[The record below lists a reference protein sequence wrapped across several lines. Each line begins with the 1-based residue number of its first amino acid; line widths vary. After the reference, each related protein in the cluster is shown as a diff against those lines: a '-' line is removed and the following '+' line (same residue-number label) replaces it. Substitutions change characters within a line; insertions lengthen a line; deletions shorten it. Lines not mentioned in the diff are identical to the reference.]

1 MISLFSANPTEWKSW
16 DFSSF
21 FPDSKVIY
29 FCPLTL
35 ANVPVVLDTWALP
48 PSVSLSCDRGKGLV
62 FFYCSHW
69 PNNNNNNNPTLWNN
83 YMVEQNIK
91 LTWKENTKWLSHW
104 NTMQIASWYVVAFWV
119 KRRKG
124 WGDCNR
130 EKKSEGQRG
139 RGARTYLME
148 ESIGADPGADRAW
161 GHSKLGLL
169 YTCVHDVSCVGT
181 HVEVTEHSQ
190 NWLFFFLSF
199 KFFF

>member
-1 MISLFSANPTEWKSW
+1 
-16 DFSSF
+16 
-21 FPDSKVIY
+21 
-29 FCPLTL
+29 
-35 ANVPVVLDTWALP
+35 
-48 PSVSLSCDRGKGLV
+48 
-62 FFYCSHW
+62 
-69 PNNNNNNNPTLWNN
+69 
-83 YMVEQNIK
+83 
-91 LTWKENTKWLSHW
+91 
-104 NTMQIASWYVVAFWV
+104 V

-190 NWLFFFLSF
+190 NWLFFFSF
-199 KFFF
+199 FLFVCFLRQGFSGCPGTHSVDQAGLRLRNLPASASRVLGLKACATTPD